1 MNVSYASIE
10 GLDETPAHYKKQTK
24 IHNYEPKKVIANI
37 LQSNKWC
44 HIKSSL
50 QNLAKN
56 KLPIPKKKK
65 NKLAVKTQAKF
76 TIYGL
81 TNTDS

>member
-1 MNVSYASIE
+1 M
-10 GLDETPAHYKKQTK
+10 PYKKLPTK
-24 IHNYEPKKVIANI
+24 FSPKKASYT
-37 LQSNKWC
+37 QK
-44 HIKSSL
+44 IK
-50 QNLAKN
+50 
-56 KLPIPKKKK
+56 IKKI